1 MPQEHLDLC
10 KNRPKDLYFKKPPAL
25 FFSKWFCL
33 YPEFCSPRTNAR
45 KVKAIYLS
53 GLLCLLWITPARAAQ
68 LAWPCFTGGSPCRT
82 NCFARG
88 GLLPHLFT
96 LTLAGGLFSAALSVK
111 QVYGPASPVFQPAR
125 CPMKFGSSSANKV
138 YSGFLAIIYFSI
150 FREHNY
156 YIKPNREQY
165 PAIIFE
171 KILIF

>member
-1 MPQEHLDLC
+1 MVLLVP
-10 KNRPKDLYFKKPPAL
+10 RIL
-25 FFSKWFCL
+25 FLLSK
-33 YPEFCSPRTNAR
+33 TQ

-68 LAWPCFTGGSPCRT
+68 LAWPCFTGGSPCRA

-125 CPMKFGSSSANKV
+125 CPMKFGSSSV
-138 YSGFLAIIYFSI
+138 SSGFPAYI
-150 FREHNY
+150 FY
-156 YIKPNREQY
+156 
-165 PAIIFE
+165 
-171 KILIF
+171 KILTLLYSPKNYKIY

>member
-1 MPQEHLDLC
+1 MFKDNLDLC
-10 KNRPKDLYFKKPPAL
+10 KNRPKDLYLKNHLHYFLADGLACTPNSVPPGL
-25 FFSKWFCL
+25 K
-33 YPEFCSPRTNAR
+33 AR

-68 LAWPCFTGGSPCRT
+68 LAWPCFTGGSPCRA

-125 CPMKFGSSSANKV
+125 CPMKFGSSSV
-138 YSGFLAIIYFSI
+138 SSGFPAYI
-150 FREHNY
+150 F
-156 YIKPNREQY
+156 
-165 PAIIFE
+165 
-171 KILIF
+171 